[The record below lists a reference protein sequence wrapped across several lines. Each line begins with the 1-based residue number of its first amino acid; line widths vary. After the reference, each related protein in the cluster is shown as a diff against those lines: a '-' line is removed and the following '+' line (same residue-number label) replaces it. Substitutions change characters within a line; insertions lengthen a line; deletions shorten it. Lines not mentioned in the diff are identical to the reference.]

1 MKQRWGFG
9 GGRFCAVAMAASTT
23 TLQLQLGRA
32 QPLHSDALLRDAG
45 IYVKER
51 FANAPQHGAAL
62 LCANVSRSIM
72 TLALAP
78 EHASDVRTLWSV
90 AHVMS
95 VPRKLPFRQLSTR
108 RATCDVQHVHIP

>member
-1 MKQRWGFG
+1 
-9 GGRFCAVAMAASTT
+9 MAASTT

-45 IYVKER
+45 IYVNEI

-72 TLALAP
+72 TLAFAP
-78 EHASDVRTLWSV
+78 EHDVHKVRQWSV

-95 VPRKLPFRQLSTR
+95 VPRKLPFRQLGTR
-108 RATCDVQHVHIP
+108 RATCDVEHVHLP

>member
-32 QPLHSDALLRDAG
+32 QPLHSDALLRDAD
-45 IYVKER
+45 IYVNGL

-78 EHASDVRTLWSV
+78 EQVRTMWSV

-108 RATCDVQHVHIP
+108 RATCDVEHVHLP

>member
-1 MKQRWGFG
+1 MGAGFAQW
-9 GGRFCAVAMAASTT
+9 RRPH
-23 TLQLQLGRA
+23 QLQPYNFNLDV
-32 QPLHSDALLRDAG
+32 HSDALLRDAD
-45 IYVKER
+45 IYVNGL

-78 EHASDVRTLWSV
+78 EQVRTLWSV

-108 RATCDVQHVHIP
+108 RATCDVEHVHLP